1 MATRNKKLVV
11 KKADANINEVMLGDF
26 AHMCLTEYAKE
37 TIFNRAVPELYDGLK
52 PVHRRI
58 LLDMYRMGLYPERDT
73 VKAARVVG
81 SVMGNLHAHGDASI
95 MGAVETM
102 VNSSA
107 AQVIGVGNWGSIQQ
121 PGAGAMRYVNCK
133 LSPYGMSFLD
143 KDYLAVTAM
152 KPNYDGKD
160 TEAIVLPALLPN
172 LFLNGS
178 EGIAVGF
185 TCGIPPLQP
194 VPLLSLTQK
203 FLSKVKP
210 TPLEAAKTVQ
220 PNYNTGGVLYT
231 FDKEA
236 RDAWLQ
242 WWKTGKS
249 SVYIG
254 PKYTFDTKLNILS
267 VTGFAPNITNEKSVR
282 ESNGN
287 TTKMGYLEYLI
298 LTLNNDPRVEYAQ
311 DMTDANSKVAC
322 ELHVKLKSKRDQ
334 QQTVDDLIDEYFYHL
349 KHFVTT
355 VIEQKQETVERA
367 EDVTVDFLVE
377 QSPYVLL
384 ERWCTLRVELET
396 KCLTYRLEQ
405 NAKKVRNTEVLILAC
420 INRDVIK
427 QVLDSDKGDL
437 DEILSKKLK
446 ITLAEAKQVLDLPIR
461 RLSAMDQIKL
471 KQQLAEQNKIS
482 VQLKAWLKNPEAKV
496 VADLEKAKELFA

>member
-1 MATRNKKLVV
+1 MATRSRKPLV

-107 AQVIGVGNWGSIQQ
+107 AQVVGVGNWGSIQQ

-133 LSPYGMSFLD
+133 LSHYGMTFLD
-143 KDYLAVTAM
+143 KDYLAVAAM

-185 TCGIPPLQP
+185 TCGIPPLMP
-194 VPLLSLTQK
+194 IPLLTLAQK
-203 FLSKVKP
+203 FLGKSKP
-210 TPLEAAKTVQ
+210 TPMEAAKTVQ
-220 PNYNTGGVLYT
+220 PNYNTGGILHT

-236 RDAWLQ
+236 RDAWTQ

-254 PKYTFDTKLNILS
+254 PRYTFDAKTNIIS
-267 VTGFAPNITNEKSVR
+267 VTGFAPNITNEKTVR

-287 TTKMGYLEYLI
+287 KVTMGYLEYLI
-298 LTLNNDPRVEYAQ
+298 LTLNNDPRIEYAQ
-311 DMTDANSKVAC
+311 DVTDANSKVAC
-322 ELHVKLKSKRDQ
+322 ELHIKLKSKRDAEAA
-334 QQTVDDLIDEYFYHL
+334 VDDLIGEHFFHL

-367 EDVTVDFLVE
+367 EDVTVDFRVE
-377 QSPYVLL
+377 QSPYMLL
-384 ERWCTLRVELET
+384 DRWCTMRVELET

-420 INRDVIK
+420 LNRDVIK
-427 QVLDSDKGDL
+427 QVLDTDKGDL
-437 DEILSKKLK
+437 DATLAKKLK
-446 ITLAEAKQVLDLPIR
+446 ITLTEAKQVLDLPIR

-471 KQQLAEQNKIS
+471 KQQLAEQNKVS
-482 VQLKAWLKNPEAKV
+482 AQLKTWLKDPEAKV
-496 VADLEKAKELFA
+496 VSDLETAKELFK